1 MREVSSKRRLV
12 PTIVAAAAIVS
23 LVVAAIMVVEQALP
37 AAPSPRDEDSR
48 VQGSAHVNC
57 AENEPLAQ
65 ELLSGS
71 VWTMC
76 WRVDASRGLVLEDV
90 HFTPAGEE
98 PVLVLAELSIGQ
110 LEVPYDTGL
119 RNTEDIT
126 TQGFGG
132 SHIMTLT
139 EPECLGERLETY
151 VPKIGDGSMGGGG
164 QDRAVLCQEV
174 VDGGIAYRSGDTT
187 GTEVARRTDLR
198 LSTISKV
205 GWYEYV
211 SQYTFGGDGSIR
223 SDLGA
228 TGDLSPEDYGD
239 DPAHGW
245 PVGPGDTDYATSHSH
260 NAVWRVHWALGGR
273 GGQVVEQY
281 DAAPTGEVGPR
292 APLVEGGLTR
302 IPREG
307 TAKAADRRWW
317 RVVNPEVL
325 NADQHPI
332 SYQIELGAT
341 TPFQLTQDHKHT
353 GGADGGGDSDD
364 GYALAFTEADDCQL
378 YATANKDGSCGA
390 GVLDFAQDG
399 AELSDVVT
407 WVAVGFHH
415 VARDEDQSPME
426 MHWQGFTL
434 TPRDLTAQRVDP
446 PPARED
452 VNGKPADTH

>member
-1 MREVSSKRRLV
+1 MLPAV
-12 PTIVAAAAIVS
+12 VAAAAIVA
-23 LVVAAIMVVEQALP
+23 LVVAAVLIVERATP
-37 AAPSPRDEDSR
+37 AVPAPRGIDSTAT
-48 VQGSAHVNC
+48 GAAELDC
-57 AENEPLAQ
+57 AQNDPIAQ

-71 VWTMC
+71 TWTMC

-90 HFTPAGEE
+90 HFTPAGDQ
-98 PVLVLAELSIGQ
+98 PVQVLAELSIGQ

-132 SHIMTLT
+132 SHMMSLT
-139 EPECLGERLETY
+139 ETECLGDRLTTY
-151 VPKIGDGSMGGGG
+151 VPRIGDGSVGGGG
-164 QDRAVLCQEV
+164 DRRAVLCQEE
-174 VDGGIAYRSGDTT
+174 VDGGIAYRSSDGT
-187 GTEVARRTDLR
+187 GTEVARRTELR
-198 LSTISKV
+198 LATISKV

-211 SQYTFGGDGSIR
+211 SQYTFGSDGTIR

-245 PVGPGDTDYATSHSH
+245 PVGPGESDYATSHSH
-260 NAVWRVHWALGGR
+260 NAVWRVHWALGGP

-281 DAAPTGEVGPR
+281 DAAPTGEEGPR
-292 APLVEGGLTR
+292 APLVAGGLTR
-302 IPREG
+302 IEREG
-307 TAKAADRRWW
+307 TAQAADRRWW
-317 RVVNPEVL
+317 RVVNPEVF
-325 NADQHPI
+325 NEDGHPI
-332 SYQIELGAT
+332 SYQVDLGAT
-341 TPFQLTQDHKHT
+341 TPFQLTQDHHHD
-353 GGADGGGDSDD
+353 DGGTGDDA
-364 GYALAFTEADDCQL
+364 GYAVAFTEADDCQL
-378 YATANKDGSCGA
+378 FATANKEGTCGS
-390 GVLDFAQDG
+390 GVLDFAQDE

-434 TPRDLTAQRVDP
+434 TPRDLTAQRVDV

-452 VNGKPADTH
+452 VNGEPSPAH

>member
-1 MREVSSKRRLV
+1 MPDVSPRRGV
-12 PTIVAAAAIVS
+12 VAAIVAAGAIVA
-23 LVVAAIMVVEQALP
+23 LVVAAILVVEQALP
-37 AAPSPRDEDSR
+37 AAPVPRGDE
-48 VQGSAHVNC
+48 SASSGAVDLRC
-57 AENEPLAQ
+57 PQNEPITQ

-71 VWTMC
+71 TWTMC
-76 WRVDASRGLVLEDV
+76 WRVDPDRGLVLEDV
-90 HFTPAGEE
+90 HFAPTGRE
-98 PVLVLAELSIGQ
+98 PVQVLAALSIGQ

-132 SHIMTLT
+132 RQMMTLT
-139 EPECLGERLETY
+139 ETECLGERIETY

-164 QDRAVLCQEV
+164 ERRPVLCQEV
-174 VDGGIAYRSGDTT
+174 VDGGIAYRSSDSA

-198 LSTISKV
+198 LATISKV

-211 SQYTFGGDGSIR
+211 SQYTFGSDGTIR

-245 PVGPGDTDYATSHSH
+245 PVGPGDSDYATSHSH
-260 NAVWRVHWALGGR
+260 NAVWRVHWALGGQ

-281 DAAPTGEVGPR
+281 DAAPTGEQGPR
-292 APLVEGGLTR
+292 SPLVEGGLTR

-307 TAKAADRRWW
+307 TAEAADRRWW
-317 RVVNPEVL
+317 RVMNPDVL
-325 NADQHPI
+325 NEDGHEI
-332 SYQIELGAT
+332 SYQVEVGAT
-341 TPFQLTQDHKHT
+341 TPFEFTKDHRH
-353 GGADGGGDSDD
+353 DDSDQA
-364 GYALAFTEADDCQL
+364 GYTVAFTEADDCQL
-378 YATANKDGSCGA
+378 FATANKEGLCGS
-390 GVLDFAQDG
+390 GVLDFAQD
-399 AELSDVVT
+399 EEKLSDVVT

-434 TPRDLTAQRVDP
+434 TPRDLTAQRVDVP
-446 PPARED
+446 QARED
-452 VNGKPADTH
+452 VNGKPAERP

>member
-1 MREVSSKRRLV
+1 MSEVSPRRGTV
-12 PTIVAAAAIVS
+12 PAIIAAAAIVA
-23 LVVAAIMVVEQALP
+23 LVVAAILVVEQALP
-37 AAPSPRDEDSR
+37 AAPVPRGEEEAS
-48 VQGSAHVNC
+48 SAGVALKC
-57 AENEPLAQ
+57 AENEPLTQ
-65 ELLSGS
+65 ELSSGS
-71 VWTMC
+71 MWTMC
-76 WRVDASRGLVLEDV
+76 WRVDSDRGLVLEDV
-90 HFTPAGEE
+90 YYVPAERE
-98 PVLVLAELSIGQ
+98 AVQVLAELSIGQ

-132 SHIMTLT
+132 PQMMTLT
-139 EPECLGERLETY
+139 PTECLGERLETY
-151 VPKIGDGSMGGGG
+151 VPKIGDGSLGGGG
-164 QDRAVLCQEV
+164 EQRPVLCQEV
-174 VDGGIAYRSGDTT
+174 VDGGIAYRSSDGS

-198 LSTISKV
+198 LATISKV

-211 SQYTFGGDGSIR
+211 SQYTFGSDGTIR

-281 DAAPTGEVGPR
+281 DAAPTGEQGPR
-292 APLVEGGLTR
+292 SPVVDGGLTR

-307 TAKAADRRWW
+307 TAEAADRRWW
-317 RVVNPEVL
+317 RVVNPDVR
-325 NADQHPI
+325 NDDGHKI
-332 SYQIELGAT
+332 SYQVELGAT
-341 TPFQLTQDHKHT
+341 TPFELTQDHHHE
-353 GGADGGGDSDD
+353 DGGDDGDGD
-364 GYALAFTEADDCQL
+364 GYAVAFTEADDCQL
-378 YATANKDGSCGA
+378 FATANKEGTCGS
-390 GVLDFAQDG
+390 GVLDFAQDE
-399 AELSDVVT
+399 AELSDVVS

-446 PPARED
+446 PSARED
-452 VNGKPADTH
+452 VNGKPSQAP

>member
-1 MREVSSKRRLV
+1 VPELSRRRV
-12 PTIVAAAAIVS
+12 IPAVVAATAIIA
-23 LVVAAIMVVEQALP
+23 LVVAAILVVEQAIP
-37 AAPSPRDEDSR
+37 AAPAPRGDESTTSSGVDLE
-48 VQGSAHVNC
+48 C
-57 AENEPLAQ
+57 AENEPIAQ

-71 VWTMC
+71 TWTMC

-90 HFTPAGEE
+90 HFSPAGHR
-98 PVLVLAELSIGQ
+98 PVQVLAELSIGQ

-132 SHIMTLT
+132 SHMMTVT
-139 EPECLGERLETY
+139 ETECLGERLGTY
-151 VPKIGDGSMGGGG
+151 LPKIGDGSMGGGG
-164 QDRAVLCQEV
+164 EQRAVLCQEV
-174 VDGGIAYRSGDTT
+174 VDGGIAYRSGDGG
-187 GTEVARRTDLR
+187 GTEVARRADLR
-198 LSTISKV
+198 LATISKV

-211 SQYTFGGDGSIR
+211 SQYTFGDDGSIR

-245 PVGPGDTDYATSHSH
+245 AVGPGDTDYATSHSH

-273 GGQVVEQY
+273 GGQAVEQY
-281 DAAPTGEVGPR
+281 DAEPTGEQGPR
-292 APLVEGGLTR
+292 SPLVAGGLTP
-302 IPREG
+302 ITHEG
-307 TAKAADRRWW
+307 TAQAADRRWW
-317 RVVNPEVL
+317 RVVNPDVL
-325 NADQHPI
+325 NEDGHKI
-332 SYQIELGAT
+332 SYQVDLGAT
-341 TPFQLTQDHKHT
+341 TPFELTQDHHHDA
-353 GGADGGGDSDD
+353 GADAEADD
-364 GYALAFTEADDCQL
+364 GYAVAFTEADDCQL
-378 YATANKDGSCGA
+378 FATANKEGTCGS
-390 GVLDFAQDG
+390 GVLDFAQDE

-446 PPARED
+446 PSARED
-452 VNGKPADTH
+452 VNGKPAQVP

>member
-1 MREVSSKRRLV
+1 MPELSPRRKMLPAV
-12 PTIVAAAAIVS
+12 VAAAAIVA
-23 LVVAAIMVVEQALP
+23 LVVTAVLIVERAIP
-37 AAPSPRDEDSR
+37 AAPAPRGEDSA
-48 VQGSAHVNC
+48 VAGAADVDC
-57 AENEPLAQ
+57 AENDPVAQ
-65 ELLSGS
+65 ELAGGS
-71 VWTMC
+71 TWTMC

-90 HFTPAGEE
+90 HFA
-98 PVLVLAELSIGQ
+98 PVGRRPVQVLAELSIGQ

-132 SHIMTLT
+132 SHMMSLT
-139 EPECLGERLETY
+139 ETECLGDRLETY
-151 VPKIGDGSMGGGG
+151 VPKIGDGSVGGGG
-164 QDRAVLCQEV
+164 DRRPVLCREE
-174 VDGGIAYRSGDTT
+174 VDGGIAYRSSDGA
-187 GTEVARRTDLR
+187 GTEVARRSELR
-198 LSTISKV
+198 LATISKV

-211 SQYTFGGDGSIR
+211 SQYTFGSDGTIR

-281 DAAPTGEVGPR
+281 DAAPTGEEGPR
-292 APLVEGGLTR
+292 APLVEGRMTR
-302 IPREG
+302 IPHEG
-307 TAKAADRRWW
+307 TARAADRRWW
-317 RVVNPEVL
+317 RVVNPQVL
-325 NADQHPI
+325 NDDGHPI
-332 SYQIELGAT
+332 SYQVDLGAT
-341 TPFQLTQDHKHT
+341 TPFQLTQDHHHE
-353 GGADGGGDSDD
+353 DGGTGDD
-364 GYALAFTEADDCQL
+364 GYTIAFTEADDCQL
-378 YATANKDGSCGA
+378 FATANKDGACGS
-390 GVLDFAQDG
+390 GVLDFAQDE

-434 TPRDLTAQRVDP
+434 TPRDLTAQRVDL

-452 VNGKPADTH
+452 VNGKPSPLR

>member
-1 MREVSSKRRLV
+1 MREVSPKRRVV
-12 PTIVAAAAIVS
+12 PAIVAAAAIVA

-37 AAPSPRDEDSR
+37 AAPAPRGEDS
-48 VQGSAHVNC
+48 SASLGVDLKC
-57 AENEPLAQ
+57 PENEPIAQ
-65 ELLSGS
+65 ELLGGS
-71 VWTMC
+71 TWTMC

-90 HFTPAGEE
+90 HFTPAGDT
-98 PVLVLAELSIGQ
+98 PVQVLAELSIGQ

-132 SHIMTLT
+132 SHMMTLT
-139 EPECLGERLETY
+139 ETECLGERLEAN
-151 VPKIGDGSMGGGG
+151 VPKIGDGSMGGGAE
-164 QDRAVLCQEV
+164 RRSVLCQEV
-174 VDGGIAYRSGDTT
+174 VDGGIAYRSSDTA

-198 LSTISKV
+198 LATISKV

-245 PVGPGDTDYATSHSH
+245 PVGPGETDYATSHSH
-260 NAVWRVHWALGGR
+260 NAVWRVHWALGGQ

-281 DAAPTGEVGPR
+281 DAAPTGELGPR
-292 APLVEGGLTR
+292 SPLVEGGLTR
-302 IPREG
+302 ISREG
-307 TAKAADRRWW
+307 TAEAADRRWW
-317 RVVNPEVL
+317 RVVNPDVL
-325 NADQHPI
+325 NEDGHEI
-332 SYQIELGAT
+332 SYQVDAGAT
-341 TPFQLTQDHKHT
+341 TPFELTQDHRH
-353 GGADGGGDSDD
+353 GGEAGGG
-364 GYALAFTEADDCQL
+364 YAIAFTEADDCQL
-378 YATANKDGSCGA
+378 FATANKEGTCGS
-390 GVLDFAQDG
+390 GVLDFAEDE

-434 TPRDLTAQRVDP
+434 TPRDLTAQRADP
-446 PPARED
+446 PSAREG
-452 VNGKPADTH
+452 VNGKPTEAP

>member
-1 MREVSSKRRLV
+1 M
-12 PTIVAAAAIVS
+12 PTIIAAAAIVA
-23 LVVAAIMVVEQALP
+23 LVVAAILVVEQAVP
-37 AAPSPRDEDSR
+37 AAPAPRGDESTTSSGVDLD
-48 VQGSAHVNC
+48 C
-57 AENEPLAQ
+57 AENDPITQ

-71 VWTMC
+71 MWSMC

-90 HFTPAGEE
+90 HFTPAGHR
-98 PVLVLAELSIGQ
+98 PVQVLAELSIGQ

-132 SHIMTLT
+132 SHMMTLT
-139 EPECLGERLETY
+139 ETECLGERLDTY

-164 QDRAVLCQEV
+164 EQRAVLCQEV
-174 VDGGIAYRSGDTT
+174 VDGGIAYRSDDGS
-187 GTEVARRTDLR
+187 GAEVARRTDLR
-198 LSTISKV
+198 LATISKV

-260 NAVWRVHWALGGR
+260 NAVWRVHWALGGQ

-281 DAAPTGEVGPR
+281 DAEPTGEQGPR
-292 APLVEGGLTR
+292 SPLVSGGLTP
-302 IPREG
+302 ISREG
-307 TAKAADRRWW
+307 TAEAADRRWW
-317 RVVNPEVL
+317 RVVNPDVL
-325 NADQHPI
+325 NEDGHEI
-332 SYQIELGAT
+332 SYQVDLGAT
-341 TPFQLTQDHKHT
+341 TPFELTQDDHH
-353 GGADGGGDSDD
+353 DD
-364 GYALAFTEADDCQL
+364 GDRAGYTVAFTEADDCQL
-378 YATANKDGSCGA
+378 FATANKEGRCGS
-390 GVLDFAQDG
+390 GVLDFAQDE

-446 PPARED
+446 PSARED
-452 VNGKPADTH
+452 VNGKPAQVP

>member
-1 MREVSSKRRLV
+1 MSELSSRRSVV
-12 PTIVAAAAIVS
+12 PAVVAAATIVA
-23 LVVAAIMVVEQALP
+23 LVVAAILIVEQAVP
-37 AAPSPRDEDSR
+37 AAPAPRGDESR
-48 VQGSAHVNC
+48 AEGGIGLEC
-57 AENEPLAQ
+57 AENAPVTQ
-65 ELLSGS
+65 ELLGGS
-71 VWTMC
+71 AWNMC

-90 HFTPAGEE
+90 HFTPAGHE
-98 PVLVLAELSIGQ
+98 PVQVLAELSIGQ

-132 SHIMTLT
+132 SHMMTLSAT
-139 EPECLGERLETY
+139 ECLGERVETY
-151 VPKIGDGSMGGGG
+151 VPKIGDGSVGGGG
-164 QDRAVLCQEV
+164 QRRAVLCQEV
-174 VDGGIAYRSGDTT
+174 VDGGIAYRSADGPR
-187 GTEVARRTDLR
+187 TEVARRTDLR
-198 LSTISKV
+198 LATISKV

-245 PVGPGDTDYATSHSH
+245 AVGPGETDYATSHSH

-273 GGQVVEQY
+273 GGQAVEQY
-281 DAAPTGEVGPR
+281 DAAPTGEQGPR
-292 APLVEGGLTR
+292 APLVAGGLTR
-302 IPREG
+302 ITHEG

-317 RVVNPEVL
+317 RVVNPDVL
-325 NADQHPI
+325 NEDGHEI
-332 SYQIELGAT
+332 SYQVDLGAT
-341 TPFQLTQDHKHT
+341 TPFELTQDHHHDS
-353 GGADGGGDSDD
+353 ADDRA
-364 GYALAFTEADDCQL
+364 GYAVAFTEADGCQL
-378 YATANKDGSCGA
+378 FATANKEGACGS

-399 AELSDVVT
+399 AALSDVVT

-434 TPRDLTAQRVDP
+434 TPRDLTAQRADP
-446 PPARED
+446 PSARED
-452 VNGKPADTH
+452 VNGEPARIP

>member
-1 MREVSSKRRLV
+1 MSELLPRRRV
-12 PTIVAAAAIVS
+12 IPAVVAATAIIA
-23 LVVAAIMVVEQALP
+23 LVVAAIMVVERAVP
-37 AAPSPRDEDSR
+37 ATLVPSGN
-48 VQGSAHVNC
+48 GSTSSSVDLLDC
-57 AENEPLAQ
+57 AENDPITQ

-71 VWTMC
+71 AWTMC
-76 WRVDASRGLVLEDV
+76 WRVDPSRGLVLGDV
-90 HFTPAGEE
+90 HFIPAGGK
-98 PVLVLAELSIGQ
+98 PVEVLAELSIGQ

-132 SHIMTLT
+132 SHMMTLT
-139 EPECLGERLETY
+139 ETECPGERLKTY
-151 VPKIGDGSMGGGG
+151 VPKIGDGSVGGGGG
-164 QDRAVLCQEV
+164 QRAVLCQEV
-174 VDGGIAYRSGDTT
+174 VDGGIAYRSSDTT
-187 GTEVARRTDLR
+187 GTEAARRTDLR
-198 LSTISKV
+198 LATISKV

-245 PVGPGDTDYATSHSH
+245 PVGPGETDYATSHSH

-281 DAAPTGEVGPR
+281 DAEPTGEQGPR
-292 APLVEGGLTR
+292 SPVVAGGLTR
-302 IPREG
+302 ISHEG
-307 TAKAADRRWW
+307 TAAAADRRWW
-317 RVVNPEVL
+317 RVVNPDVL
-325 NADQHPI
+325 NEDGHAI
-332 SYQIELGAT
+332 SYQVDLGAT
-341 TPFQLTQDHKHT
+341 TSFEFTQDHRH
-353 GGADGGGDSDD
+353 ADGDTA
-364 GYALAFTEADDCQL
+364 GYTIAFTEADDCQL
-378 YATANKDGSCGA
+378 FATANKEGTCGS
-390 GVLDFAQDG
+390 GVLDFANDE

-434 TPRDLTAQRVDP
+434 TPRDLTAQRPGP
-446 PPARED
+446 PSARED
-452 VNGKPADTH
+452 VNGKPTQVP

>member
-1 MREVSSKRRLV
+1 VPELLPRRGV
-12 PTIVAAAAIVS
+12 IPAIVAAAAIVA
-23 LVVAAIMVVEQALP
+23 LVVAAILVVEQAIP
-37 AAPSPRDEDSR
+37 AAPAPRGEESTASGGADLKCPDNDP
-48 VQGSAHVNC
+48 VT
-57 AENEPLAQ
+57 Q

-71 VWTMC
+71 TWTMC
-76 WRVDASRGLVLEDV
+76 WRVDASRGLVLQDV
-90 HFTPAGEE
+90 HFTPAGQK
-98 PVLVLAELSIGQ
+98 PVQVLAELSIGQ

-126 TQGFGG
+126 SQGFGG
-132 SHIMTLT
+132 SHMMTLT
-139 EPECLGERLETY
+139 DTECLGERLETY

-164 QDRAVLCQEV
+164 DRRAVLCQEV
-174 VDGGIAYRSGDTT
+174 VDGGIAYRSDDGS
-187 GTEVARRTDLR
+187 GAEVARRTDLR
-198 LSTISKV
+198 LATISKV

-211 SQYTFGGDGSIR
+211 SQYTFGSDGTIR

-245 PVGPGDTDYATSHSH
+245 PVGPGDSDYATSHSH

-273 GGQVVEQY
+273 GGQAVEQY
-281 DAAPTGEVGPR
+281 DAEPTGEEGPR
-292 APLVEGGLTR
+292 SPIVAGKLTR
-302 IPREG
+302 ITHEG
-307 TAKAADRRWW
+307 TAEAADRRWW

-325 NADQHPI
+325 NADEHAI
-332 SYQIELGAT
+332 SYQIDLGAT
-341 TPFQLTQDHKHT
+341 TPFELTQDHHH
-353 GGADGGGDSDD
+353 DD
-364 GYALAFTEADDCQL
+364 AEDAGYTIAFTEADDCQL
-378 YATANKDGSCGA
+378 FATANKDGTCGS
-390 GVLDFAQDG
+390 GVLDFAQDE

-452 VNGKPADTH
+452 VNGKPAHVH

>member
-1 MREVSSKRRLV
+1 MV
-12 PTIVAAAAIVS
+12 PAIIAAAAIVA
-23 LVVAAIMVVEQALP
+23 LVVAAILVVEQALP
-37 AAPSPRDEDSR
+37 AAPVPRGEEEAASGG
-48 VQGSAHVNC
+48 VALKC
-57 AENEPLAQ
+57 AQNEPLTQ
-65 ELLSGS
+65 ELSSGS
-71 VWTMC
+71 TWTMC
-76 WRVDASRGLVLEDV
+76 WRIDSDRGLVLEDV
-90 HFTPAGEE
+90 HYVPAGREA
-98 PVLVLAELSIGQ
+98 VQVLAELSIGQ

-132 SHIMTLT
+132 LQMMTLT
-139 EPECLGERLETY
+139 PTECLGERLETY
-151 VPKIGDGSMGGGG
+151 VPKIGDGSLGGGG
-164 QDRAVLCQEV
+164 EQRPVLCQEV
-174 VDGGIAYRSGDTT
+174 VDGGIAYRSSDGA

-198 LSTISKV
+198 LATISKV

-211 SQYTFGGDGSIR
+211 SQYTFGSDGTIR

-281 DAAPTGEVGPR
+281 DAAPTGEQGPR
-292 APLVEGGLTR
+292 SPVVEGGLTR

-307 TAKAADRRWW
+307 TAEAADRRWW
-317 RVVNPEVL
+317 RVVNPDVR
-325 NADQHPI
+325 NDDGHKI
-332 SYQIELGAT
+332 SYQVELGAT
-341 TPFQLTQDHKHT
+341 TPFELTQDHHHE
-353 GGADGGGDSDD
+353 DGGDD
-364 GYALAFTEADDCQL
+364 GDGAGYAVAFTEADDCQL
-378 YATANKDGSCGA
+378 FATANKEGTCGS
-390 GVLDFAQDG
+390 GVLDFAQDE
-399 AELSDVVT
+399 AELSDVVS

-446 PPARED
+446 PSARED
-452 VNGKPADTH
+452 VNGKPSQAP